1 MAQYELEVHVKAVP
15 FSTLIFLLALEPF
28 SEVIKTHHVCL
39 VLHKDIRNTE
49 SHSMLMMH
57 YCLNSCSTYFYIKRS
72 QPWIYCAVLLS
83 VLLTY
88 WPKRIYILLDEAFP
102 PGIVE
107 VIFSEWC
114 SQEPR
119 FVADLFK
126 SGNFMLFTQLQTK
139 YHTATFLV
147 FFR

>member
-1 MAQYELEVHVKAVP
+1 MAQYKLDVRVKAVP
-15 FSTLIFLLALEPF
+15 FSTLIFLLALEPIP
-28 SEVIKTHHVCL
+28 EDIKTHHVCV
-39 VLHKDIRNTE
+39 VLHKDIQNTE

-72 QPWIYCAVLLS
+72 QPWMYGAVLLSLRS

-107 VIFSEWC
+107 VIFSEW
-114 SQEPR
+114 
-119 FVADLFK
+119 
-126 SGNFMLFTQLQTK
+126 
-139 YHTATFLV
+139 
-147 FFR
+147 